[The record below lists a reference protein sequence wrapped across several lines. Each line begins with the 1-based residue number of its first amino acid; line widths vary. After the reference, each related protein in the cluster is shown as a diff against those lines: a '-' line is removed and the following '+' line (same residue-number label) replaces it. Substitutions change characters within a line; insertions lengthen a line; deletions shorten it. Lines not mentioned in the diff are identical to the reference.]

1 MKRQW
6 GRGLACLAVLVVLL
20 ASSRAKAAEVPP
32 NIITVFIDDMGW
44 SDLSCFGGDVVET
57 EQIDRLAAEGLRFT
71 NFYVNSP
78 ICSPSRVAL
87 STGQYPQRWRISSY
101 LANRKRNRQR
111 GMDQW
116 LDPEAPMLARELDAA
131 GYATGHFGKWH
142 MGGQRDVGEAPLIT
156 EYGFDESLTNF
167 EGLGPRVLPLKDA
180 YDGKRPGR
188 HDLGSAKLGRG
199 PIRWEDRSV
208 VTAAFVTDAVAFID
222 EAQEAGRRFYVNLWP
237 DDVHSP
243 FFPPEVLRNETDG
256 SKRALYYA
264 VLDAMDQQLGVL
276 FDRIRNDTALRENTL
291 IVVASDNG
299 PEQGAGTAAPLRG
312 HKTLLY
318 EGGVRSPLIVWGP
331 GLLADDVAGTV
342 NETSVLSALD
352 LNRSFYEITG
362 VEPPEGVELD
372 GENLAAT
379 LLGKGKR
386 SREAPIFFRRPPD
399 RPGTKEEPNP
409 DLAARDGKWKFYV
422 NYDGS
427 RPQLYDLSADVSETK
442 NVVEDHPEVAARL
455 KQGVM
460 AWNAGLPKDAG
471 DPTYAESGRVG
482 SLPAG
487 RFVNPI
493 GEGADPWVV
502 RDPNADRYLWCLSE
516 GNRGISIHTSDSL
529 TRLGTKHVVW
539 RAPETG
545 PCSREVWAPEL
556 HFLDGRWHV
565 YFAAS
570 DGRNE
575 NHLAWVLRSQSE
587 NPLGPYELHGPLAT
601 GEGADRESPNVWA
614 IDMTVLEHAG
624 RRYAVWSG
632 WDAPGTDRQYLYIA
646 AMKSPTELSGRRV
659 RICDNA
665 DYLWERVEPGPEHRG
680 LNEAPQVLKR
690 EGRTFLL
697 YSCGASWLPTYKLG
711 LLELTGDDPLDP
723 GAWTKHPEPVFAG
736 TEETYGVG
744 HSCFVRS
751 PDGSEWWHV
760 FHAKRDRRP
769 GWRRA
774 VFVQPMEF
782 ARDGFPQFGKPVRA
796 GEPLRRPS
804 GETPRDVK
812 LPYRSSL
819 KGDHLPPGWSYYGH
833 HQFIDAARDGLHL
846 GVVPEAPI
854 NEYRSGEK
862 VVLDGML
869 PADLSIEV
877 TIDFRG
883 DGDARDAGI
892 LFRCS
897 GSSVGYDAQRGY
909 FAGLIPRTGL
919 VILGRMDGETW
930 TELARAPA
938 EIDANRPQRLQ
949 VDVAGEQI
957 DVLVD
962 GERVLSRRD
971 GMLSQ
976 GSVGLRVVD
985 AHGVFSDVVM
995 EER

>member
-1 MKRQW
+1 MGHAKEKGHEMKRQ
-6 GRGLACLAVLVVLL
+6 RVIILAFVAVLLVSV
-20 ASSRAKAAEVPP
+20 ASSRAGAEVNRP

-44 SDLSCFGGDVVET
+44 SDLSCFGGEVVET

-111 GMDQW
+111 GMAQW
-116 LDPEAPMLARELDAA
+116 LDPQAPMLARELSGA

-180 YDGKRPGR
+180 YDGKPPGR

-208 VTAAFVTDAVAFID
+208 VTAAFVTDAVTFID
-222 EAQEAGRRFYVNLWP
+222 EAQEAGRPFYLNLWP

-243 FFPPEVLRNETDG
+243 FFPPEVLRKETDG

-264 VLDAMDQQLGVL
+264 VLDAMDEQLGVL
-276 FDRIRNDTALRENTL
+276 FDRIRDDAKLRENTL

-312 HKTLLY
+312 YKTLLY

-331 GLLADDVAGTV
+331 GLVADDAKGTV
-342 NETSVLSALD
+342 NATSVVSALD
-352 LNRSFYEITG
+352 LNRSFYELTN
-362 VEPPEGVELD
+362 VEPPGGIVLD

-379 LLGKGKR
+379 LLGRAQR
-386 SREAPIFFRRPPD
+386 SRQAPIFFRRPPD

-409 DLAARDGKWKFYV
+409 DLAVREGKWKFYV

-427 RPQLYDLSADVSETK
+427 RPQLYDLSADVSEK
-442 NVVEDHPEVAARL
+442 RNVAEAHPDVAARL
-455 KQGVM
+455 KQAVM

-471 DPTYAESGRVG
+471 DPTHAEAGPVG
-482 SLPAG
+482 SLPPG

-502 RDPNADRYLWCLSE
+502 RDPNGDRYLWCFSE
-516 GNRGISIHTSDSL
+516 GNRGIAIHTSRSL
-529 TRLGTKHVVW
+529 TGLGTKHVVW
-539 RAPETG
+539 RAPATG
-545 PCSREVWAPEL
+545 SCSQEVWAPEL

-575 NHLAWVLRSQSE
+575 NHLAWVLRSASDD
-587 NPLGPYELHGPLAT
+587 PLGPYELHGPLAT
-601 GEGADRESPNVWA
+601 GDGPARRSPNVWA
-614 IDMTVLEHAG
+614 IDMTVLEHRG

-646 AMKSPTELSGRRV
+646 GMKSPTELSGRRV

-665 DYLWERVEPGPEHRG
+665 DFLWERVEPGREHRG

-690 EGRTFLL
+690 GDRTFLV

-723 GAWTKHPEPVFAG
+723 SAWTKHAEPVFAG

-744 HSCFVRS
+744 HSCFVPS
-751 PDGSEWWHV
+751 PDESEWWHV
-760 FHAKRDRRP
+760 FHAKRDRQP

-774 VFVQPMEF
+774 IFVQPMQF
-782 ARDGFPQFGKPVRA
+782 ARDGFPQFGEPVRA
-796 GEPLRRPS
+796 GEPLRRPA
-804 GETPRDVK
+804 GEERVEVE
-812 LPYRSSL
+812 LPYRNSL
-819 KGDHLPPGWSYYGH
+819 QGDHVPPGW
-833 HQFIDAARDGLHL
+833 
-846 GVVPEAPI
+846 
-854 NEYRSGEK
+854 
-862 VVLDGML
+862 
-869 PADLSIEV
+869 
-877 TIDFRG
+877 
-883 DGDARDAGI
+883 
-892 LFRCS
+892 
-897 GSSVGYDAQRGY
+897 
-909 FAGLIPRTGL
+909 
-919 VILGRMDGETW
+919 
-930 TELARAPA
+930 
-938 EIDANRPQRLQ
+938 
-949 VDVAGEQI
+949 
-957 DVLVD
+957 
-962 GERVLSRRD
+962 
-971 GMLSQ
+971 
-976 GSVGLRVVD
+976 
-985 AHGVFSDVVM
+985 
-995 EER
+995 